1 MMSLIQSIRTRD
13 PAEPTL
19 GEVIFAY
26 PGFHAVAIFHPFAQF
41 LWRYN
46 LRALA
51 RIWAHIGRFFTGIEI
66 HPQAQIGKN
75 LFIDH
80 GIGVVIGQTSVI
92 GDDCTI
98 YQGVTLGG
106 KGNGVAGEKRHP
118 TIGNNVVIGAQA
130 QVLGP
135 ITIGHGAR
143 IGAGAVVT
151 ADVRDGVTVVG
162 NPAHEIKRSDASDGC
177 AYGLPDGECADPV
190 EEKIIEIERKISS
203 LQTRP

>member
-1 MMSLIQSIRTRD
+1 MMSLINSIRSRD
-13 PAEPTL
+13 PAEPTVC
-19 GEVIFAY
+19 EVIFAY
-26 PGFHAVAIFHPFAQF
+26 PGFHALAIFHPFAQF

-51 RIWAHIGRFFTGIEI
+51 RVWAHIGRLFTGIEI
-66 HPQAQIGKN
+66 HPQAQIGRD

-80 GIGVVIGQTSVI
+80 GMGVVIGQTAVI

-106 KGNGVAGEKRHP
+106 KGNGMAGEKRHP

-143 IGAGAVVT
+143 IGAGSVVT
-151 ADVRDGVTVVG
+151 ANIADGVTVVG
-162 NPAHEIKRSDASDGC
+162 NPAHEIKKPLDDCC
-177 AYGLPDGECADPV
+177 AYGLPSGECADPV
-190 EEKIIEIERKISS
+190 EEKLLQIEEKISS
-203 LQTRP
+203 LQSRQ